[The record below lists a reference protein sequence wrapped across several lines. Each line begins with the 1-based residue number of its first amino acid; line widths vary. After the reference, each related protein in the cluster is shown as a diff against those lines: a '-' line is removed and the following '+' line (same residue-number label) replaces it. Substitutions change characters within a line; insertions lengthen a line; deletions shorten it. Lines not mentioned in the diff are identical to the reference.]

1 MTKEILRDS
10 ENTNAELL
18 QLFSSFKQEQ
28 INVVPFEGSWTAA
41 QLAEHLLK
49 SDLLILKT
57 LNGPVKQ
64 TDRQPDEKVKI
75 IKELFLDFNTKMKSP
90 DFNTPSN
97 TVHVQEKLL
106 NSLSEKKEE
115 ITEVIKTKNLSETC
129 VSFALPEL
137 GEFTKSEW
145 IYFDI
150 YHSQR
155 HIHQLKNIFQKLTN
169 KQI

>member
-1 MTKEILRDS
+1 MTIEILRDS
-10 ENTNAELL
+10 ENTNAKLL
-18 QLFSSFKQEQ
+18 QLFSSFRQDQ

-49 SDLLILKT
+49 SDVIILKT
-57 LNGPVKQ
+57 LKGPVKQ
-64 TDRQPDEKVKI
+64 TERKPDVKVMI
-75 IKELFLDFNTKMKSP
+75 IKEIFLDFNTKMKSP

-97 TVHVQEKLL
+97 KVHEQKKLL
-106 NSLSEKKEE
+106 NSLSEKREE
-115 ITEVIKTKNLSETC
+115 ITEAIKTKNLSEIC

-137 GEFTKSEW
+137 GEFTRTEW

-169 KQI
+169 ELK